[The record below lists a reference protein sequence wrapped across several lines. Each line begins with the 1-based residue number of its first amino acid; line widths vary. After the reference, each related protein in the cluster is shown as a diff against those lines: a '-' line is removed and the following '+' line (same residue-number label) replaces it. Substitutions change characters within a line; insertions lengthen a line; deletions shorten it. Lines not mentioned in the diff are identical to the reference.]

1 MRPPRLGLGTRLALW
16 MVGSM
21 VVLLTA
27 FGFIYVRLSREG
39 QERLVLLSE
48 DRMGDV
54 LRRATRNAMLRN
66 NRDDLAATFR
76 DVAREP
82 QLERLRIYDKTGT
95 IRYSSQPAE
104 VGDRVDL
111 TADACD
117 RCHATAQPLTRLEQT
132 ERTRIYRAG
141 GRRVMGTIQ
150 PIPNEPDC
158 STAGCHVHDPQQ
170 AVLGVLDV
178 QMSLEEVERVTA
190 DWTRRFVGWSLL
202 TLGLVSGLS
211 FLLVRR
217 TFIRPVRDLV
227 AATRAISAGDLEQ
240 RVPDRFGTELGELVQ
255 SFNQMT
261 ADLGDARRESEHL
274 ARTLE
279 QRVKEKSDA
288 LRRTQ
293 DEMVQVEKMASLG
306 KLAAVVAHEIN
317 NPLAGIRTY
326 ARLLLKKGAGAAPQP
341 RTEGSGPATLPRS
354 DGAGAAPLPRTEG
367 AGPAPLPPA
376 EGGAVVA
383 GRSDR
388 GPSADES
395 RAWLARIES
404 EAARCGEIV
413 RNLLSFARPSS
424 PRVVAADV
432 NEIVRQ
438 SVRLVQHQL
447 DLSSIATRF
456 ELDDALPLLE
466 CDPQQIKQALLSVL
480 INACEAMPQGGELHL
495 RTAFGRGAG
504 SAEGPEG
511 ATVPLPR
518 DRIEIAVRDT
528 GVGMDAETLKHVF
541 EPFFTTK
548 DGTAASGTGLGLAVA
563 YNIARGHGGAITV
576 ASALGEGSLFTLHL
590 PAAAAPPNPEGD
602 AR

>member
-1 MRPPRLGLGTRLALW
+1 
-16 MVGSM
+16 M

-39 QERLVLLSE
+39 QERLMLLSE

-326 ARLLLKKGAGAAPQP
+326 ARLLLKKGAG
-341 RTEGSGPATLPRS
+341 
-354 DGAGAAPLPRTEG
+354 
-367 AGPAPLPPA
+367 PAPLPPA

-511 ATVPLPR
+511 ATVALPR

>member
-326 ARLLLKKGAGAAPQP
+326 ARLLLKKGAG
-341 RTEGSGPATLPRS
+341 
-354 DGAGAAPLPRTEG
+354 
-367 AGPAPLPPA
+367 PAPLPPA

-511 ATVPLPR
+511 ATVALPR

>member
-326 ARLLLKKGAGAAPQP
+326 ARLLLKKGAG
-341 RTEGSGPATLPRS
+341 
-354 DGAGAAPLPRTEG
+354 
-367 AGPAPLPPA
+367 PAPLPPA